1 MNKPHLIVIITL
13 FILSSFQNPV
23 FAQNNGE
30 GPIYIVQPGENLSN
44 IAQKFGVDVND
55 LISIN
60 RIVNSNII
68 SAGTQLIIPGLEG
81 ISGILSVTPIQLGE
95 TIPVILQKYQVSMEV
110 LLKLNKITSP
120 SEVYVG
126 TNLILPVSN
135 LEVPEPL
142 NSLFTVD
149 KDSSILMDSIKKG
162 IQHWPVTI
170 SSQKSITSIQ
180 IPKEP
185 LNLMTEFDDP
195 GESNGSIFSPYIQN
209 IELKPL
215 PFSQGHTLVFK
226 IFHSK
231 PLKLIGNFDGQSLE
245 FYQDTSSQMQY
256 ALDSVYALRDPGL
269 AEFSLKGTFD
279 SGESFVVDQMILIE
293 SGGFTNETLT
303 VESTL
308 IDEELNITESAKV
321 QEILATTTSDRYW
334 SGTFRYPVDGSLEDD
349 TIGFSSFFGNRR
361 SYNNGEYFGFHGGL
375 DFYVLLN
382 SFNVY
387 APAPG
392 VIAFAGPMDIRGLTT
407 FIDHGQGVFSGYAHL
422 SEILVE
428 EGQFVNEGE
437 LIGLIGKTGRVTGP
451 HLHWD
456 IWVNGKQV
464 DPFDWVYTQYP

>member
-303 VESTL
+303 VEST
-308 IDEELNITESAKV
+308 
-321 QEILATTTSDRYW
+321 
-334 SGTFRYPVDGSLEDD
+334 
-349 TIGFSSFFGNRR
+349 
-361 SYNNGEYFGFHGGL
+361 
-375 DFYVLLN
+375 
-382 SFNVY
+382 
-387 APAPG
+387 
-392 VIAFAGPMDIRGLTT
+392 
-407 FIDHGQGVFSGYAHL
+407 
-422 SEILVE
+422 
-428 EGQFVNEGE
+428 
-437 LIGLIGKTGRVTGP
+437 
-451 HLHWD
+451 
-456 IWVNGKQV
+456 
-464 DPFDWVYTQYP
+464 